1 MELEK
6 LDVLENEITIQG
18 PSIMKCLASADKT
31 SKRYTTLFA
40 NELYQ
45 IVVKI
50 YDGKNIPHDKYSFS
64 LIHLPLLS
72 ASVSMSAAKL
82 VNFAL
87 YEPELSVTDIQ
98 AALWTKVRHDVTDS
112 AALLVRKRTKTPNI
126 TQRCFG
132 TGNSRLL

>member
-1 MELEK
+1 MQLEK
-6 LDVLENEITIQG
+6 LDVLEKEITIQG

-45 IVVKI
+45 IAVKS
-50 YDGKNIPHDKYSFS
+50 YDGKNIPHDKYIFS

-72 ASVSMSAAKL
+72 ASASMSAAKL

-98 AALWTKVRHDVTDS
+98 AALWTS
-112 AALLVRKRTKTPNI
+112 PS
-126 TQRCFG
+126 RCH
-132 TGNSRLL
+132 